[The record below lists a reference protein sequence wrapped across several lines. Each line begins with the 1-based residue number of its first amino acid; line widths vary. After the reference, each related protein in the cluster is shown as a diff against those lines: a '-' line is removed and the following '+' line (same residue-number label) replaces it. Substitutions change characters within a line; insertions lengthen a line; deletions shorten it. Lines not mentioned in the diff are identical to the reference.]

1 MKKFTLF
8 ILSAAIFILLL
19 GAPGV
24 GRSQTPIPEQSQIT
38 SFLNEH
44 PLLAENDASVL
55 KVYFLG
61 EALVIDLSQEVLPN
75 GDFDE
80 GIFTQLLADLD
91 ENFDINTRF
100 MTTFKVEGQ
109 TLDHWGQP
117 MPNFEELLPP
127 PTIIE
132 GTRSGPLSGVKIAL
146 GPGHG
151 LYWNETYAEWR
162 WQRLEFWGIREDTL
176 NAEIIRYV
184 QRALLNQG
192 ATVIQLREL
201 NPYAGYGVS
210 GFLKWWEGTREYAKS
225 LGLSASIYDGSNTNY
240 NSDIRARPYM
250 ANYYRADILINLHNN
265 GYNGELTGTETYY
278 DSNNHAGSPALAQY
292 VHTKIINTIRSR
304 YDSEWTNRGYKISYD
319 AYGEINYA
327 EMPAI
332 LIELAFMDKQYPD
345 NAYLHDEAFKIL
357 AAEAIVGGICDFRG
371 VTCPNISV
379 LPPEMN
385 YHFYFP
391 LISQ

>member
-1 MKKFTLF
+1 MRKTILF
-8 ILSAAIFILLL
+8 ILGAAIIFLLL
-19 GAPGV
+19 SAPWG
-24 GRSQTPIPEQSQIT
+24 GQSQTPIPEESQIT
-38 SFLNEH
+38 SYLNEH

-55 KVYFLG
+55 EVYFLG
-61 EALVIDLSQEVLPN
+61 EALLIDLSQEVLPD
-75 GDFDE
+75 GEYDE
-80 GIFTQLLADLD
+80 GIFTRLLADLD
-91 ENFDINTRF
+91 ENFDINMRF

-117 MPNFEELLPP
+117 MPNFEELLPA

-132 GTRSGPLSGVKIAL
+132 GTRSGPLTGVKIAL

-151 LYWNETYAEWR
+151 LYWNETYSAWF
-162 WQRLEFWGIREDTL
+162 WQRSDCWGIREDTL
-176 NAEIIRYV
+176 NSEIVRYV

-210 GFLKWWEGTREYAKS
+210 GYPKWWEGSRQYAIS
-225 LGLSASIYDGSNTNY
+225 LGLPASIYDGGSNNY

-250 ANYYRADILINLHNN
+250 ANYYDADILISLHNN
-265 GYNGELTGTETYY
+265 GFNGTLTGTETYY
-278 DSNNHAGSPALAQY
+278 DSNNHAGSPVLAQY

-304 YDSEWTNRGYKISYD
+304 YDPGWTDRGVRISDD

-327 EMPAI
+327 QMPAI

-345 NAYLHDEAFKIL
+345 NAYLHDENFKVL

-371 VTCPNISV
+371 VYCPNISV
-379 LPPEMN
+379 LPPDLDH
-385 YHFYFP
+385 HFYLP
-391 LISQ
+391 LIMP

>member
-1 MKKFTLF
+1 
-8 ILSAAIFILLL
+8 
-19 GAPGV
+19 
-24 GRSQTPIPEQSQIT
+24 
-38 SFLNEH
+38 
-44 PLLAENDASVL
+44 
-55 KVYFLG
+55 
-61 EALVIDLSQEVLPN
+61 
-75 GDFDE
+75 
-80 GIFTQLLADLD
+80 
-91 ENFDINTRF
+91 
-100 MTTFKVEGQ
+100 
-109 TLDHWGQP
+109 
-117 MPNFEELLPP
+117 
-127 PTIIE
+127 
-132 GTRSGPLSGVKIAL
+132 VKIAL

-151 LYWNETYAEWR
+151 LYWNENATPPAWY
-162 WQRLEFWGIREDTL
+162 WQRSEWWGIREDTL

-192 ATVIQLREL
+192 ATVFQLREL

-210 GFLKWWEGTREYAKS
+210 GYPKWYEGSREYAKS

-250 ANYYRADILINLHNN
+250 ANYYGADILINLHNN
-265 GYNGELTGTETYY
+265 GFDGTKTGTETYY

-304 YDSEWTNRGYKISYD
+304 YDPGWTNRGVKISDD

-327 EMPAI
+327 QMPAI

-379 LPPEMN
+379 LPPN
-385 YHFYFP
+385 LDHHFYLP
-391 LISQ
+391 LIMP